1 MGETCAWAAGW
12 ILWNLDE
19 GSKFKF
25 YLSSDTIQTGMFLLG
40 TVDGCDFSSTS
51 RIGEMELCP

>member
-1 MGETCAWAAGW
+1 MSIVGLLKGEICAWAAGW

-25 YLSSDTIQTGMFLLG
+25 CLSLIQYQQGCIFLLRLMD
-40 TVDGCDFSSTS
+40 VTS
-51 RIGEMELCP
+51 PLQAL